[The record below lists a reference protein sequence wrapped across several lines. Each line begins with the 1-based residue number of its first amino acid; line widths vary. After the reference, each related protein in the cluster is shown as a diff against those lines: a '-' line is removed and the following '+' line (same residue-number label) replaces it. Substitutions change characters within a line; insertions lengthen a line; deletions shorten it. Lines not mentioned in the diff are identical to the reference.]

1 MSYVAS
7 IIIRGAVE
15 SPEDVITQAE
25 NLIASNF
32 SSAKRYPSVR
42 VLLTPPEFKR
52 DFGLAEIDVTQ
63 SRDSDA
69 LSLLKEIFFFLC
81 EETDWA
87 LELDWD
93 GAEDLSDDF
102 SEYMRRPRGDSTPV
116 VFDPYSDE
124 EQDNPYWER
133 EEVRLAAASA

>member
-7 IIIRGAVE
+7 IIIRDAAAL
-15 SPEDVITQAE
+15 PEDVVTQAK
-25 NLIASNF
+25 NLIASRF
-32 SSAKRYPSVR
+32 STAKKYPSVR
-42 VLLTPPEFKR
+42 VYVTPVKQRR
-52 DFGLAEIDVTQ
+52 DFGIAKIDVTQ
-63 SRDSDA
+63 SRESAA
-69 LSLLKEIFFFLC
+69 LSLLKDIFFLC
-81 EETDWA
+81 KQTDWA

-102 SEYMRRPRGDSTPV
+102 SEYMRRPRGTSDPV

-133 EEVRLAAASA
+133 ETQLTADD

>member
-1 MSYVAS
+1 MSYAAS
-7 IIIRGAVE
+7 IIIRDAAAL
-15 SPEDVITQAE
+15 PEDVVTQAK
-25 NLIASNF
+25 NLIASRF
-32 SSAKRYPSVR
+32 STAKKFPSVW
-42 VLLTPPEFKR
+42 VNVTPVKQQR
-52 DFGLAEIDVTQ
+52 DFGIVEIDVTQ
-63 SRDSDA
+63 SRESAA

-102 SEYMRRPRGDSTPV
+102 SEYLRRPRGNSAPV

-133 EEVRLAAASA
+133 EEVQLAADD

>member
-7 IIIRGAVE
+7 IIIRDAAAL
-15 SPEDVITQAE
+15 PEDVVTQAK
-25 NLIASNF
+25 NLIASRF
-32 SSAKRYPSVR
+32 STAKKYPSVR
-42 VLLTPPEFKR
+42 VYVTPVKQRR
-52 DFGLAEIDVTQ
+52 DFGIAEIDVTQ
-63 SRDSDA
+63 SRESAA
-69 LSLLKEIFFFLC
+69 LSLLKDIFFLC
-81 EETDWA
+81 KQTDWA

-102 SEYMRRPRGDSTPV
+102 SEYMRRPRGTSDPV

-133 EEVRLAAASA
+133 EEVQLAAANA

>member
-7 IIIRGAVE
+7 IIIRDAATL
-15 SPEDVITQAE
+15 PEDVVTQAK
-25 NLIASNF
+25 NLIALRF
-32 SSAKRYPSVR
+32 STAKKYPSVR
-42 VLLTPPEFKR
+42 VYVTPVKQRR
-52 DFGLAEIDVTQ
+52 DFGIAEIDVRQ
-63 SRDSDA
+63 SRESAA

-81 EETDWA
+81 EKTDWA

-93 GAEDLSDDF
+93 GAEDLSSEF
-102 SEYMRRPRGDSTPV
+102 SEYMRRPRGSSDPV

-133 EEVRLAAASA
+133 EEVQLAAANA

>member
-7 IIIRGAVE
+7 IIIRDAAAL
-15 SPEDVITQAE
+15 PEDVVTQARS
-25 NLIASNF
+25 LITSRF
-32 SSAKRYPSVR
+32 STAKKYPSVR
-42 VLLTPPEFKR
+42 VYVTPVKQRR
-52 DFGLAEIDVTQ
+52 DFGIAEIDVRQ
-63 SRDSDA
+63 SREPAA
-69 LSLLKEIFFFLC
+69 LSLLKDIFFFLC
-81 EETDWA
+81 EKTDWA

-102 SEYMRRPRGDSTPV
+102 SEYMRRPRGDSAPV

-133 EEVRLAAASA
+133 EEVQLAAANA

>member
-7 IIIRGAVE
+7 IIIRDAAE
-15 SPEDVITQAE
+15 KLEDVATQAK
-25 NLIASNF
+25 NLIASRF
-32 SSAKRYPSVR
+32 STAKKFPSVW
-42 VLLTPPEFKR
+42 VYVTPVKQRR
-52 DFGLAEIDVTQ
+52 DFGIVEIDVTQ

-69 LSLLKEIFFFLC
+69 LSLLKEIFLSLC
-81 EETDWA
+81 EKTDWA

-102 SEYMRRPRGDSTPV
+102 SEYMRRPRGSSDPV

-124 EQDNPYWER
+124 EQDNLYWER
-133 EEVRLAAASA
+133 ETQLAADD

>member
-7 IIIRGAVE
+7 IIIRDAAE

-25 NLIASNF
+25 NLLISNF
-32 SSAKRYPSVR
+32 SSATRFPSVR
-42 VLLTPPEFKR
+42 VLLTLPEFKR

-63 SRDSDA
+63 SRESAA

-102 SEYMRRPRGDSTPV
+102 SEYLRRPRGNSAPV

-133 EEVRLAAASA
+133 EEVQLAADD

>member
-1 MSYVAS
+1 MSYAAS
-7 IIIRGAVE
+7 IIIRGAAE
-15 SPEDVITQAE
+15 SPEDVATQAK
-25 NLIASNF
+25 NLIASRF
-32 SSAKRYPSVR
+32 STAEKFPSVW
-42 VLLTPPEFKR
+42 VNVTPIKQRR
-52 DFGLAEIDVTQ
+52 DFGIVEIDVTQ

-102 SEYMRRPRGDSTPV
+102 SEYMRRPRGDSAPV
-116 VFDPYSDE
+116 VFDPDSGE

-133 EEVRLAAASA
+133 EEVQLAAANA

>member
-1 MSYVAS
+1 MSYAAS
-7 IIIRGAVE
+7 IIIRGAAE
-15 SPEDVITQAE
+15 SPEDVATQVK
-25 NLIASNF
+25 NLIASRF
-32 SSAKRYPSVR
+32 STAEKFPSVW
-42 VLLTPPEFKR
+42 VNVTPIKQRR

-69 LSLLKEIFFFLC
+69 PSLLKDIFFFRC
-81 EETDWA
+81 KQTDWV

-102 SEYMRRPRGDSTPV
+102 SEYMRRPRGTSDPV

-133 EEVRLAAASA
+133 EEVQLAAANA